1 MTDRTLLSALS
12 GTNLLMSRILA
23 VTISLLALAAAGL
36 ATAAQARAED
46 EGTTYQRYAD
56 IRERLQACYLEGK
69 DGWDTQTDGRKA
81 DCRRLTRYYVLY
93 GTTGEGFVLHVHCRS
108 PQHCIP
114 TPNGEPPAD
123 QPMPAGSTVYDISV
137 PRAAAHK
144 KKRRHHKKARAR
156 RSHAAHGSAAA
167 TR

>member
-1 MTDRTLLSALS
+1 
-12 GTNLLMSRILA
+12 MSRILA
-23 VTISLLALAAAGL
+23 LTISVLALAAAGL

-46 EGTTYQRYAD
+46 EGVTYQRYAD
-56 IRERLQACYLEGK
+56 IRERLYACSLESK
-69 DGWDTQTDGRKA
+69 DGWDTQTDDRKA
-81 DCRRLTRYYVLY
+81 DCRRLVRYYVLY
-93 GTTGEGFVLHVHCRS
+93 GWTGEGFNLHVHCRT

-137 PRAAAHK
+137 PRAAVHK
-144 KKRRHHKKARAR
+144 KKRPHHKRRHHKR
-156 RSHAAHGSAAA
+156 RGA

>member
-1 MTDRTLLSALS
+1 
-12 GTNLLMSRILA
+12 MSRILA

-46 EGTTYQRYAD
+46 EGVTYQRYAD

-69 DGWDTQTDGRKA
+69 DGWDTQTDDRKA
-81 DCRRLTRYYVLY
+81 DCRRLVRYYVLY

-137 PRAAAHK
+137 PRAAVHK
-144 KKRRHHKKARAR
+144 KKRPHHKRRHHKR
-156 RSHAAHGSAAA
+156 RSAA
-167 TR
+167 R